1 MPGHYQIIKQVNPL
15 KSGEYAC
22 TVMAVRKTT
31 AGRNEFAV
39 TICATLEATEK
50 AIKSLEADVRSRVES
65 TGGVIAGA
73 ELVALESP
81 QGA

>member
-1 MPGHYQIIKQVNPL
+1 MAPHYQLIKQVNPL

-39 TICATLEATEK
+39 TICPCLEATEG
-50 AIKSLEADVRSRVES
+50 AIQAMEADVRNRVAS
-65 TGGVIAGA
+65 TGGVIADT
-73 ELVALESP
+73 EVVAP
-81 QGA
+81 DRA

>member
-22 TVMAVRKTT
+22 TVMAVRKST

-39 TICATLEATEK
+39 TICPSLEATQV
-50 AIKSLEADVRSRVES
+50 AIRTMEAEVRSRVES

-73 ELVALESP
+73 EAVPSDV
-81 QGA
+81 

>member
-22 TVMAVRKTT
+22 TVMAVRKSTV
-31 AGRNEFAV
+31 GRNEFAV
-39 TICATLEATEK
+39 TICPSLEATRV
-50 AIKSLEADVRSRVES
+50 AIKALEADVRSRVES

-73 ELVALESP
+73 EAITLDSD
-81 QGA
+81 